1 MLLLLGLIGG
11 GPTFVGTIIGQ
22 SVVNETLYLA
32 FLAMAAG
39 SILYV
44 IVQLVGVALKM
55 GEKML
60 LYYGL
65 MLGLFAGLATDF
77 IVTAAGA

>member
-1 MLLLLGLIGG
+1 
-11 GPTFVGTIIGQ
+11 
-22 SVVNETLYLA
+22 
-32 FLAMAAG
+32 
-39 SILYV
+39 
-44 IVQLVGVALKM
+44 
-55 GEKML
+55 ML